1 VRRLVSKVGDD
12 REAFPDRLVDEPALA
27 WLEGRLPAPNDGW
40 VPAAPWRQAAAA
52 ITAAL
57 AAGPFSILS
66 ALVLNSTT
74 AAGFGGLLLVV
85 VIGPLIEELVKG
97 AAAIHLVERRP
108 HLVASGWVLVA
119 IGLVSGLV
127 FATLENVWYLVVL
140 VDEPSRE
147 LVRWRWTFGPLV
159 HGTGSVLVGIG
170 AARAWRAAAPSR
182 AWPQFATIRPWIVA
196 AAVVHG
202 TANAAALV
210 LSALDVIE

>member
-1 VRRLVSKVGDD
+1 MGRD
-12 REAFPDRLVDEPALA
+12 RDPFPDELVDEPALA
-27 WLEGRLPAPNDGW
+27 WVAGAQPAARDIAW
-40 VPAAPWRQAAAA
+40 TPAAPWRQAAAA
-52 ITAAL
+52 VAAAL
-57 AAGPFSILS
+57 AAGPFAVVS

-74 AAGFGGLLLVV
+74 GFGFGALLLVV

-108 HLVASGWVLVA
+108 DLVASGWVLVV
-119 IGLVSGLV
+119 IGLVTGLV
-127 FATLENVWYLVVL
+127 FAALENVWYLVVL

-147 LVRWRWTFGPLV
+147 LVRWRWLFGPLV

-170 AARAWRAAAPSR
+170 AARAWRAAKAAR
-182 AWPQFATIRPWIVA
+182 AWPKFTLIQPWIVA

-202 TANAAALV
+202 TANAASVA

>member
-1 VRRLVSKVGDD
+1 MSDAGED
-12 REAFPDRLVDEPALA
+12 RDAFPDRLVDEPALA
-27 WLEGRLPAPNDGW
+27 WLGGRLPAPDDAW
-40 VPAAPWRQAAAA
+40 RPAAPSLQAAAA
-52 ITAAL
+52 IAAAL
-57 AAGPFSILS
+57 AAGPFAVLS

-74 AAGFGGLLLVV
+74 AVGFGALLLVV

-108 HLVASGWVLVA
+108 YLVASGWVLVA

-127 FATLENVWYLVVL
+127 FAALENVWYLVVL

-147 LVRWRWTFGPLV
+147 LVRWRWAFGPLV

-170 AARAWRAAAPSR
+170 AARAWRAAATAR

-202 TANAAALV
+202 IANAAALA